1 MDQYGSIIIIIIF
14 VTILITSFIY
24 YKKYTKKKS
33 DIQTLWMSFRYSG
46 SEKGS
51 VIITYVRTESNY
63 DIYNISGKNIY
74 QDYLMTLK
82 VNMKT
87 LECTLPLSSSGGY
100 IGVANIKNSLAVSV
114 NPNMNGINLI
124 R

>member
-1 MDQYGSIIIIIIF
+1 
-14 VTILITSFIY
+14 
-24 YKKYTKKKS
+24 
-33 DIQTLWMSFRYSG
+33 MSFRYSG

-87 LECTLPLSSSGGY
+87 LEYTLPLSSSGGY

>member
-1 MDQYGSIIIIIIF
+1 
-14 VTILITSFIY
+14 
-24 YKKYTKKKS
+24 
-33 DIQTLWMSFRYSG
+33 MSFRYSG
-46 SEKGS
+46 SEKGP

-87 LECTLPLSSSGGY
+87 LEYTLPLSSSGGY